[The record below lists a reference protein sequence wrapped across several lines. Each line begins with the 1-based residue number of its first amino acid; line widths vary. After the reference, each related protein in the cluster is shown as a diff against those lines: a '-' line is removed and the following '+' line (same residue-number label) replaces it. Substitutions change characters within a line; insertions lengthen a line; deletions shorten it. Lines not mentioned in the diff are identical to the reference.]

1 MKANVLDLH
10 FLGSL
15 KKHRKGLAEHKET
28 LSFLAEKLEGVENAV
43 SEARVAISEVR
54 KLEKEQQDSL
64 HSLTQRLQGL
74 ENTVSKAKAGASA
87 SFNKKIDTVFKNYC
101 KELDQ
106 KSEEF
111 EEAIYTAQRCKQR
124 LDSMIP
130 YWSNRLL
137 QQDGKLLDYDDKFSA
152 INKRIAQQETD
163 CQEQMKMV
171 DTLLEI
177 VESDINKEEALDA
190 RLKKLEIDMERIYE
204 LMAQQVTETKPI
216 VVTETLQN
224 LEFAELEKPKPIAQP
239 AVKKIFDNK
248 ENKKPIT
255 SEYAKYFNDKTVQK
269 VEANLFEDVIEKKE
283 VKNTAK
289 QPIKHAKTK
298 SVGID
303 PFKKK

>member
-10 FLGSL
+10 FLGLL
-15 KKHRKGLAEHKET
+15 KKHRKDLAEHRETLGQHKET
-28 LSFLAEKLEGVENAV
+28 LN
-43 SEARVAISEVR
+43 
-54 KLEKEQQDSL
+54 
-64 HSLTQRLQGL
+64 SLTQRLHGL
-74 ENTVSKAKAGASA
+74 ENTVSEAKAGAST
-87 SFNKKIDTVFKNYC
+87 SFNQKIETVFKSYC
-101 KELDQ
+101 KKLDE

-111 EEAIYTAQRCKQR
+111 EEAIYTTQRCKQR
-124 LDSMIP
+124 LDSMMP
-130 YWSNRLL
+130 YWGDRLL
-137 QQDGKLLDYDDKFSA
+137 EQDGKLLDYDDKFSA
-152 INKRIAQQETD
+152 INKRITQQETD
-163 CQEQMKMV
+163 YQEQMKMV

-177 VESDINKEEALDA
+177 VESDINKEEALDE
-190 RLKKLEIDMERIYE
+190 RLKKLEFDMERIYE

-224 LEFAELEKPKPIAQP
+224 LDFAELEKPKPIAKP

-298 SVGID
+298 SVGVD

>member
-1 MKANVLDLH
+1 MKADVLDLH

-15 KKHRKGLAEHKET
+15 KKHRKGLEEHRETLGQHKET
-28 LSFLAEKLEGVENAV
+28 LS
-43 SEARVAISEVR
+43 
-54 KLEKEQQDSL
+54 
-64 HSLTQRLQGL
+64 SLTQRLHGL
-74 ENTVSKAKAGASA
+74 ENTVSEAKAGASA
-87 SFNKKIDTVFKNYC
+87 SFNQKIETVFKSYC
-101 KELDQ
+101 KKLDE

-111 EEAIYTAQRCKQR
+111 AEAIYTAQRCQQR
-124 LDSMIP
+124 LDSMMP
-130 YWSNRLL
+130 YWGDRLL

-152 INKRIAQQETD
+152 INKRITQQETYY
-163 CQEQMKMV
+163 QEQMKMV

-190 RLKKLEIDMERIYE
+190 RLKKLEFDMERIYE

-224 LEFAELEKPKPIAQP
+224 LEFAELEKPKPIAKP

-269 VEANLFEDVIEKKE
+269 VEVNLFEDVIEKKE

-289 QPIKHAKTK
+289 QLKHAKTK
-298 SVGID
+298 SVGVD

>member
-15 KKHRKGLAEHKET
+15 KKHRQALAEHKEA

-43 SEARVAISEVR
+43 SEA
-54 KLEKEQQDSL
+54 
-64 HSLTQRLQGL
+64 
-74 ENTVSKAKAGASA
+74 KAGAST
-87 SFNKKIDTVFKNYC
+87 SFNKKIEKVFKSYC
-101 KELDQ
+101 KKLDE

-111 EEAIYTAQRCKQR
+111 EEAIYTAQRCQQR

-130 YWSNRLL
+130 YWGDRLL

-177 VESDINKEEALDA
+177 VESDINKEEALDE

-204 LMAQQVTETKPI
+204 LMAQQVTETQPI

-224 LEFAELEKPKPIAQP
+224 LDFAELKKPKPIAKP
-239 AVKKIFDNK
+239 AVKNLFDNK

-269 VEANLFEDVIEKKE
+269 VEVNLFEDVIEKKE
-283 VKNTAK
+283 VKNTTK
-289 QPIKHAKTK
+289 QLIKHAKTK
-298 SVGID
+298 SVGVD

>member
-15 KKHRKGLAEHKET
+15 KKHSQVLAEHNT
-28 LSFLAEKLEGVENAV
+28 ALNRLSKKLEVVHNDWHETKTSLNEIKA
-43 SEARVAISEVR
+43 A
-54 KLEKEQQDSL
+54 LKEQKKAVGQK
-64 HSLTQRLQGL
+64 
-74 ENTVSKAKAGASA
+74 NTVSSSSLTFSVQERIERTLK
-87 SFNKKIDTVFKNYC
+87 FLRERID
-101 KELDQ
+101 E
-106 KSEEF
+106 KSEAV

-130 YWSNRLL
+130 YWGDRLL
-137 QQDGKLLDYDDKFSA
+137 EQDGKLLDYDDKFSA
-152 INKRIAQQETD
+152 INKRITQQETD
-163 CQEQMKMV
+163 YQEQMKMV

-204 LMAQQVTETKPI
+204 LMAQQVTETQPI

-224 LEFAELEKPKPIAQP
+224 LDFVELEKPKPIAQP

-269 VEANLFEDVIEKKE
+269 VEVNLFEDVIEKKE
-283 VKNTAK
+283 VKNTTK
-289 QPIKHAKTK
+289 QLIKHAKTK
-298 SVGID
+298 SVGVD